1 MSASNNLM
9 HVYEVRP
16 RERMIANN
24 IATDAAGGISLS
36 RLADPR
42 EQRPLAL
49 RTNRLGESQVF
60 R

>member
-1 MSASNNLM
+1 M

-49 RTNRLGESQVF
+49 RTNRLGESQVL